1 MDAGERE
8 KAGQKLYEAEHGP
21 GKFWSRNFIPWR
33 ELALGEKEAWS
44 QIAAGEIVFPLAPA
58 LEWCLETLAD
68 VHEGDGDTL
77 GVTGRAARLLAQRS
91 QQARLKQEF
100 SVVKDR

>member
-21 GKFWSRNFIPWR
+21 GKFWGRDYIPWR
-33 ELALGEKEAWS
+33 ELALGEKETWS
-44 QIAAGEIVFPLAPA
+44 AIAAGEIAFPLAPA

-77 GVTGRAARLLAQRS
+77 GVTGRAARLLVKRS
-91 QQARLKQEF
+91 QRVRAGQPASE
-100 SVVKDR
+100 DG